1 MIRQRLSSWR
11 VAKILGLTAA
21 LLTWSAAL
29 LARLVGLPVADAAT
43 PQGGAVEDD
52 ATTVAST
59 NATATAPLPSLPED
73 GLILIRTARTAEPE
87 PIVRRVV
94 VQQPSSQAAATQ
106 APQRRTQSSGS

>member
-29 LARLVGLPVADAAT
+29 LARLVGLPIADAAT
-43 PQGGAVEDD
+43 PQDLPESGTTAVSTAD
-52 ATTVAST
+52 TTT
-59 NATATAPLPSLPED
+59 TAPLPSLPED